1 MSGIEIDEAS
11 PVNRTKRVS
20 TNEQEFQQYAKA
32 TYFILLVMGG
42 GVLLGRLLAR
52 TGITFPTY
60 FGALILAAVIRNIL
74 SLFKIEKS
82 LDMDRIVSVGNIC
95 LSMFLGMALI
105 SLKLWQLQSLALPL
119 IVILLSQ
126 C

>member
-1 MSGIEIDEAS
+1 MLGGPLAEKLIRTKLKQEQIQAPPEEIDPAMSGIEIDEAA

-42 GVLLGRLLAR
+42 GTLLGRLLAR

-60 FGALILAAVIRNIL
+60 FGALILAAVIRNTL
-74 SLFKIEKS
+74 SLFKK
-82 LDMDRIVSVGNIC
+82 
-95 LSMFLGMALI
+95 
-105 SLKLWQLQSLALPL
+105 
-119 IVILLSQ
+119 
-126 C
+126 